1 MPFPGYVTVFG
12 LAVRENASFPGHV
25 TVLGLAVRENA
36 PFPGYVTV
44 FGLAVRQNASF
55 PGQVHVFW
63 QRGQSEGRF
72 SPSSGSACQTVPPSC
87 ASGSA
92 W

>member
-1 MPFPGYVTVFG
+1 MPFPGY
-12 LAVRENASFPGHV
+12 V

-36 PFPGYVTV
+36 SFSGYLCILS
-44 FGLAVRQNASF
+44 LAVRENVPF
-55 PGQVHVFW
+55 PGQVHIFW
-63 QRGQSEGRF
+63 QSGQSEGRF